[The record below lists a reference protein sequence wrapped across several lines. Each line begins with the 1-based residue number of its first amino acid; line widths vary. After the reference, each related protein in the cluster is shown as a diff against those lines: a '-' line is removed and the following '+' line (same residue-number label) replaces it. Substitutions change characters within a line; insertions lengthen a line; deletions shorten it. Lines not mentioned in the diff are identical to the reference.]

1 MRGNRTLVLVAIIL
15 LLLVVVAAFFWWRS
29 QQAGGGETPEGTLTP
44 TLPTYTQIVVAAQN
58 IPKGMQIKPEDFAV
72 VLQDWP
78 NDSLPAEYLTSL
90 EEVNGKYAAAD
101 IPIGMPVLPSMINVS
116 GPALFPS
123 GLVAYAIPL
132 DAQGVVAWAPQ
143 QGDHVDVLAAIKLIP
158 VDPEFQS
165 QKIGFKVLPT
175 GNEQEQGGGGGAEYP
190 YGRFETLPNGQTA
203 VVYPIPPINNLAT
216 EIPAFNLVVQM
227 TVQDAI
233 VWNIGY
239 WQKETTEA
247 LPVATPVPDQTGG
260 LGISVGG
267 GVEAQA
273 TPIPTVQRY
282 GDVELVTL
290 LVKPQDALVLK
301 YLMET
306 GADLDLVLRPAGDTA
321 PAITE
326 PVWLRYI
333 LDKYQLP
340 TAAPD
345 LPVISTPLPERPFEL
360 TPLPTTPP
368 PQG

>member
-78 NDSLPAEYLTSL
+78 NDSLPAAYLTSL
-90 EEVNGKYAAAD
+90 EEVNGKYAATD

-116 GPALFPS
+116 GPALFPK

-132 DAQGVVAWAPQ
+132 DVQGAVAWAPQ
-143 QGDHVDVLAAIKLIP
+143 QGDHVDVLAAIKLVG
-158 VDPEFQS
+158 VDTEFQS
-165 QKIGFKVLPT
+165 RLPNQFIALP
-175 GNEQEQGGGGGAEYP
+175 GGEQQESLSGT
-190 YGRFETLPNGQTA
+190 YGRFETLPNGQPA
-203 VVYPIPPINNLAT
+203 LIFPASEPYANL
-216 EIPAFNLVVQM
+216 IVQL

-233 VWNIGY
+233 VWHIGI
-239 WQKETTEA
+239 WQAQTEQA
-247 LPVATPVPDQTGG
+247 TVVAATPAPAGGEGIGIPLGGSSAAAQTPPPA
-260 LGISVGG
+260 V
-267 GVEAQA
+267 V
-273 TPIPTVQRY
+273 TY
-282 GDVELVTL
+282 GDIEPVTL

-301 YLMET
+301 YLMEM

-333 LDKYQLP
+333 LDKYQIP
-340 TAAPD
+340 AATPD
-345 LPVISTPLPERPFEL
+345 LPVMPTPVREPIQL
-360 TPLPTTPP
+360 TPVATPS